1 MATKPLTLYLLVGAG
16 VAGVSILGPAK
27 FADLLRDITRVVS
40 KHLKSIE
47 DGSDSKR
54 DHTDDVNM
62 ALIDQVRC
70 PASCIDLPGMNLQQ
84 PAAAALMD
92 QISISSLPFAPMSL
106 EPSSQVH
113 KLSLQVQ
120 QLSTSSRPITV
131 VNAPPAQE
139 RGGSIVGYVIPVA
152 VIGAAGYGVMCGGS
166 IVGHAVPVALTGNI
180 VGWQSLVQ
188 LLWVHVVESAWVC
201 AIVVLARCGC
211 DTSAHDQC
219 HLLCLSASLR
229 VQGWRVR
236 DLMYVTRRG
245 MDQAVNLM
253 GDKVANRLS
262 TSFLPIR
269 LRSLVVQGWRV
280 SDLMYVTRR
289 GMDQAVKLMGAKVTE
304 LQTALDTAKKQ
315 LAGRL
320 EGVSKSVAEGLKM
333 QAIIKKDVIEV
344 KGVVT
349 SVSRDLDNMHGLVE
363 GMLASLEQ
371 KQDIATLLRSC
382 VSVLCLAILLPATP
396 GLQDTKLASLE
407 QKQDIATRGVLL
419 LCSFVSRG
427 LQGNPGNQELLK
439 VRWGSFGGL
448 WGLAHMPQMAVLQS
462 ATGKGIT
469 LQLSPALPCAP
480 AICFPLILS
489 GPGGH
494 GLADMSQMAVPQLAA
509 GKGAPAGGAVGLS
522 GLKELEF
529 ISSALESSVHHTVV
543 LSGLKELEFLSSA
556 FESSPWCTT
565 QWGCGCV
572 AGEIVGSGASVGGAV
587 GQWGSGAISL
597 SGLKKLEFISSALE
611 SSVHHSGN
619 LPLDPAYTYQPT
631 RQASY
636 QASTAERG
644 MHGAAAAHGL
654 HTAAPA
660 AAQGLHASGATAE
673 AAVVQSVRE
682 AGDVVLRRGVVIEE
696 VGDGREGCGRPRPAN
711 EVSPPRA
718 REGVPGGYPPRKLR
732 HARFG
737 D

>member
-1 MATKPLTLYLLVGAG
+1 
-16 VAGVSILGPAK
+16 
-27 FADLLRDITRVVS
+27 
-40 KHLKSIE
+40 
-47 DGSDSKR
+47 
-54 DHTDDVNM
+54 
-62 ALIDQVRC
+62 
-70 PASCIDLPGMNLQQ
+70 
-84 PAAAALMD
+84 
-92 QISISSLPFAPMSL
+92 
-106 EPSSQVH
+106 
-113 KLSLQVQ
+113 
-120 QLSTSSRPITV
+120 
-131 VNAPPAQE
+131 
-139 RGGSIVGYVIPVA
+139 
-152 VIGAAGYGVMCGGS
+152 
-166 IVGHAVPVALTGNI
+166 
-180 VGWQSLVQ
+180 
-188 LLWVHVVESAWVC
+188 
-201 AIVVLARCGC
+201 
-211 DTSAHDQC
+211 
-219 HLLCLSASLR
+219 
-229 VQGWRVR
+229 
-236 DLMYVTRRG
+236 
-245 MDQAVNLM
+245 
-253 GDKVANRLS
+253 
-262 TSFLPIR
+262 
-269 LRSLVVQGWRV
+269 
-280 SDLMYVTRR
+280 
-289 GMDQAVKLMGAKVTE
+289 
-304 LQTALDTAKKQ
+304 
-315 LAGRL
+315 
-320 EGVSKSVAEGLKM
+320 
-333 QAIIKKDVIEV
+333 
-344 KGVVT
+344 
-349 SVSRDLDNMHGLVE
+349 MH
-363 GMLASLEQ
+363 Q
-371 KQDIATLLRSC
+371 
-382 VSVLCLAILLPATP
+382 
-396 GLQDTKLASLE
+396 
-407 QKQDIATRGVLL
+407 
-419 LCSFVSRG
+419 
-427 LQGNPGNQELLK
+427 
-439 VRWGSFGGL
+439 
-448 WGLAHMPQMAVLQS
+448 GLAHMPQMAVLQS

-636 QASTAERG
+636 QASTAGLERQTSASATAPAAAGIASRHSFGAGGAAAAAAAAAAIATVSGRSRGDSVSGLGVGVGGGGGAGMHGLGPERG

>member
-1 MATKPLTLYLLVGAG
+1 
-16 VAGVSILGPAK
+16 
-27 FADLLRDITRVVS
+27 
-40 KHLKSIE
+40 
-47 DGSDSKR
+47 
-54 DHTDDVNM
+54 
-62 ALIDQVRC
+62 
-70 PASCIDLPGMNLQQ
+70 
-84 PAAAALMD
+84 
-92 QISISSLPFAPMSL
+92 
-106 EPSSQVH
+106 
-113 KLSLQVQ
+113 
-120 QLSTSSRPITV
+120 
-131 VNAPPAQE
+131 
-139 RGGSIVGYVIPVA
+139 
-152 VIGAAGYGVMCGGS
+152 
-166 IVGHAVPVALTGNI
+166 
-180 VGWQSLVQ
+180 
-188 LLWVHVVESAWVC
+188 
-201 AIVVLARCGC
+201 
-211 DTSAHDQC
+211 
-219 HLLCLSASLR
+219 
-229 VQGWRVR
+229 
-236 DLMYVTRRG
+236 
-245 MDQAVNLM
+245 
-253 GDKVANRLS
+253 
-262 TSFLPIR
+262 
-269 LRSLVVQGWRV
+269 
-280 SDLMYVTRR
+280 
-289 GMDQAVKLMGAKVTE
+289 
-304 LQTALDTAKKQ
+304 
-315 LAGRL
+315 
-320 EGVSKSVAEGLKM
+320 
-333 QAIIKKDVIEV
+333 
-344 KGVVT
+344 
-349 SVSRDLDNMHGLVE
+349 MH
-363 GMLASLEQ
+363 Q
-371 KQDIATLLRSC
+371 
-382 VSVLCLAILLPATP
+382 
-396 GLQDTKLASLE
+396 
-407 QKQDIATRGVLL
+407 
-419 LCSFVSRG
+419 
-427 LQGNPGNQELLK
+427 
-439 VRWGSFGGL
+439 
-448 WGLAHMPQMAVLQS
+448 GLAHMPQMAVLQS

-565 QWGCGCV
+565 QVGSTDVTAWRGGGWGVREAVGLSGLKELEFLSSALESSPWCTTQVGSTDVTAWRGGGWGVREAVGLSGLKELEFLSSALESSPWCTTQWGCGCV

-636 QASTAERG
+636 QASTAGLERQTSASATAPAAAGIASRHSFGAGGAAAAAAAAAAIATVSGRSRGDSVSGLGVGVGGGGGAGMHGLGPERG

>member
-1 MATKPLTLYLLVGAG
+1 

-62 ALIDQVRC
+62 ALIDQV
-70 PASCIDLPGMNLQQ
+70 
-84 PAAAALMD
+84 
-92 QISISSLPFAPMSL
+92 
-106 EPSSQVH
+106 H

-131 VNAPPAQE
+131 VNAPPAQQQ
-139 RGGSIVGYVIPVA
+139 GSIVGYVIPVA
-152 VIGAAGYGVMCGGS
+152 VIGAAGYGVM
-166 IVGHAVPVALTGNI
+166 
-180 VGWQSLVQ
+180 W
-188 LLWVHVVESAWVC
+188 W
-201 AIVVLARCGC
+201 
-211 DTSAHDQC
+211 
-219 HLLCLSASLR
+219 
-229 VQGWRVR
+229 
-236 DLMYVTRRG
+236 
-245 MDQAVNLM
+245 
-253 GDKVANRLS
+253 K
-262 TSFLPIR
+262 
-269 LRSLVVQGWRV
+269 GWRV

-333 QAIIKKDVIEV
+333 QAVIKKDVIEV

-363 GMLASLEQ
+363 GM
-371 KQDIATLLRSC
+371 
-382 VSVLCLAILLPATP
+382 
-396 GLQDTKLASLE
+396 DTKLASLE

-439 VRWGSFGGL
+439 
-448 WGLAHMPQMAVLQS
+448 
-462 ATGKGIT
+462 
-469 LQLSPALPCAP
+469 
-480 AICFPLILS
+480 
-489 GPGGH
+489 
-494 GLADMSQMAVPQLAA
+494 GLADMSQMAVPQLAT
-509 GKGAPAGGAVGLS
+509 GKGAAAGGAVGLS

-529 ISSALESSVHHTVV
+529 ISSALESSVHHT
-543 LSGLKELEFLSSA
+543 
-556 FESSPWCTT
+556 
-565 QWGCGCV
+565 
-572 AGEIVGSGASVGGAV
+572 
-587 GQWGSGAISL
+587 
-597 SGLKKLEFISSALE
+597 
-611 SSVHHSGN
+611 GN
-619 LPLDPAYTYQPT
+619 LPLDPAYTSQPT

-636 QASTAERG
+636 QASYQASAAGLERQTSTSGAAPAAAGIASRHSFGAGGAAAAAAAAAAIATVSGRSRGDSVPGLGFGAGGGAHGMGAERG
-644 MHGAAAAHGL
+644 MHGAAGVAQGFQAAAPAAHGL
-654 HTAAPA
+654 HATGA
-660 AAQGLHASGATAE
+660 AAD
-673 AAVVQSVRE
+673 AAVVHSVRE
-682 AGDVVLRRGVVIEE
+682 AGDAVLRRGVVIEE
-696 VGDGREGCGRPRPAN
+696 VGDGREGYGRPRPAN

-718 REGVPGGYPPRKLR
+718 REGGPGGYPPRKLR

>member
-1 MATKPLTLYLLVGAG
+1 MLRLRPTSLVLSRSAQRLPLAGDAAQARARGARALEELAGVVEVAVEAAKGVGVVVGVVVGVRASVAAVEAEEAAAVAVGAEEPAVATVVEVSAAAVALVG
-16 VAGVSILGPAK
+16 VA
-27 FADLLRDITRVVS
+27 LRR
-40 KHLKSIE
+40 
-47 DGSDSKR
+47 G
-54 DHTDDVNM
+54 
-62 ALIDQVRC
+62 
-70 PASCIDLPGMNLQQ
+70 
-84 PAAAALMD
+84 AA
-92 QISISSLPFAPMSL
+92 P
-106 EPSSQVH
+106 V
-113 KLSLQVQ
+113 
-120 QLSTSSRPITV
+120 V
-131 VNAPPAQE
+131 VNA
-139 RGGSIVGYVIPVA
+139 S
-152 VIGAAGYGVMCGGS
+152 S
-166 IVGHAVPVALTGNI
+166 
-180 VGWQSLVQ
+180 S
-188 LLWVHVVESAWVC
+188 S
-201 AIVVLARCGC
+201 VL
-211 DTSAHDQC
+211 
-219 HLLCLSASLR
+219 
-229 VQGWRVR
+229 
-236 DLMYVTRRG
+236 
-245 MDQAVNLM
+245 
-253 GDKVANRLS
+253 
-262 TSFLPIR
+262 
-269 LRSLVVQGWRV
+269 
-280 SDLMYVTRR
+280 
-289 GMDQAVKLMGAKVTE
+289 
-304 LQTALDTAKKQ
+304 
-315 LAGRL
+315 
-320 EGVSKSVAEGLKM
+320 
-333 QAIIKKDVIEV
+333 VIEV

-363 GMLASLEQ
+363 GMVSGNGGGAGSVVQGWNLE
-371 KQDIATLLRSC
+371 
-382 VSVLCLAILLPATP
+382 
-396 GLQDTKLASLE
+396 DTKLASLE

>member
-1 MATKPLTLYLLVGAG
+1 
-16 VAGVSILGPAK
+16 
-27 FADLLRDITRVVS
+27 
-40 KHLKSIE
+40 
-47 DGSDSKR
+47 
-54 DHTDDVNM
+54 
-62 ALIDQVRC
+62 
-70 PASCIDLPGMNLQQ
+70 
-84 PAAAALMD
+84 
-92 QISISSLPFAPMSL
+92 MSL
-106 EPSSQVH
+106 EPSSQFH

-166 IVGHAVPVALTGNI
+166 IVGHAVPVALT
-180 VGWQSLVQ
+180 
-188 LLWVHVVESAWVC
+188 
-201 AIVVLARCGC
+201 GC

-363 GMLASLEQ
+363 GM
-371 KQDIATLLRSC
+371 
-382 VSVLCLAILLPATP
+382 
-396 GLQDTKLASLE
+396 DTKLASLE

-543 LSGLKELEFLSSA
+543 LSVLKELEFLSSA

-565 QWGCGCV
+565 QWCFLW
-572 AGEIVGSGASVGGAV
+572 VGQW

-619 LPLDPAYTYQPT
+619 LPLDPAYTSNPLAKPPT
-631 RQASY
+631 KPQQQVWSGKPLQSA
-636 QASTAERG
+636 T
-644 MHGAAAAHGL
+644 
-654 HTAAPA
+654 APA
-660 AAQGLHASGATAE
+660 AAGIASRHSFGAEGRRQLQQPQQRLQQCQGDL
-673 AAVVQSVRE
+673 
-682 AGDVVLRRGVVIEE
+682 
-696 VGDGREGCGRPRPAN
+696 EGT
-711 EVSPPRA
+711 V
-718 REGVPGGYPPRKLR
+718 YL
-732 HARFG
+732 